1 MLSTVGRSGK
11 GGSNVMEED
20 LSADIFMPHIGK
32 PVVLPEGHRLTLVA
46 VDRRG
51 PSAPGAP
58 RAAFTLILRGVPSP
72 IVPEGMHRL
81 TLEDGA
87 SVDLYLIPIHTPSRD
102 RQDYQI
108 VFN

>member
-1 MLSTVGRSGK
+1 MAEVI
-11 GGSNVMEED
+11 
-20 LSADIFMPHIGK
+20 SADIFTPHIGK
-32 PVVLPEGHRLTLVA
+32 AVLLPDGHPLTLVA
-46 VDRRG
+46 VDQRG
-51 PSAPGAP
+51 SDLP
-58 RAAFTLILRGVPSP
+58 RAAFSLILRGAAAP

-87 SVDLYLIPIHTPSRD
+87 SFELYLIPIHTPSRD